1 MPRRD
6 GISMSVIRRMPRY
19 YRYLS
24 HLEQTGVT
32 RISSKELSE
41 RMGLTASQIRQDLN
55 CFGGFGQQG
64 YGYIVS
70 ELRKEIGNILGLQN
84 THKAVVLGSG
94 HLGQAV
100 SAYLKFETKGFQLIG
115 MFDNNPAIIGTS
127 TLCDLIVTD
136 VAQLEEFCQQ
146 HKPTMAVLCIPLQ
159 AAAELVAAAGI
170 IEKAPVAVKAM
181 PYCSIVCIDGSEMKD
196 MVSGYLSVLYEQ
208 DPASVGGALP
218 DDAFYYLP

>member
-41 RMGLTASQIRQDLN
+41 RMGLTAPQIRQDLN

-159 AAAELVAAAGI
+159 AAAELVERLYGLGIRTFWNFSHFDILRQYPDVTVESVHLSDSLMTLCYLMNENPGSAA
-170 IEKAPVAVKAM
+170 KP
-181 PYCSIVCIDGSEMKD
+181 
-196 MVSGYLSVLYEQ
+196 LR
-208 DPASVGGALP
+208 
-218 DDAFYYLP
+218 F

>member
-1 MPRRD
+1 MPRTRRD
-6 GISMSVIRRMPRY
+6 FHVRNPPYAPVLPVLIPSGTNRGHPHFFQRALRAHGPDR
-19 YRYLS
+19 LPNP
-24 HLEQTGVT
+24 
-32 RISSKELSE
+32 
-41 RMGLTASQIRQDLN
+41 QDLN

-159 AAAELVAAAGI
+159 AAAELVERLYGLGIRTFWNFSHFDILRQYPDVTVESVHLSDSLMTLCYLMNENPGSAA
-170 IEKAPVAVKAM
+170 KP
-181 PYCSIVCIDGSEMKD
+181 
-196 MVSGYLSVLYEQ
+196 LR
-208 DPASVGGALP
+208 
-218 DDAFYYLP
+218 F

>member
-1 MPRRD
+1 
-6 GISMSVIRRMPRY
+6 MSVIRRMPRY

-159 AAAELVAAAGI
+159 AAPELVERLYGLGIRTFWNFSHFDILRQYPDVTVESVHLSDSLMTLCYLMNENPGSAA
-170 IEKAPVAVKAM
+170 KP
-181 PYCSIVCIDGSEMKD
+181 
-196 MVSGYLSVLYEQ
+196 LR
-208 DPASVGGALP
+208 
-218 DDAFYYLP
+218 F

>member
-1 MPRRD
+1 MPIRD

-159 AAAELVAAAGI
+159 AAAELVERLYGLGIRTFWNFSHFDILRQYPDVTVESVHLSDSLMTLCYLMNENPGSAA
-170 IEKAPVAVKAM
+170 KP
-181 PYCSIVCIDGSEMKD
+181 
-196 MVSGYLSVLYEQ
+196 LR
-208 DPASVGGALP
+208 
-218 DDAFYYLP
+218 F